1 MSKLKVR
8 EAFLKAQQAQYE
20 STQPKE
26 GKHTVIEIND
36 DDDKDESMDVD
47 TMSSIPPVLRTA
59 ITTFDPPSQPSSS
72 QPLPPQPTPLEKRE
86 KILYQQQQRL
96 LLLRHS
102 CECEAPPGQ
111 CMKTQH
117 CHMMKELWI
126 HMRECKNEHC
136 ATPHCI
142 SSRYVMTHYKKCKD
156 EKCIVCAPVRNAKVV

>member
-20 STQPKE
+20 STQLKDE
-26 GKHTVIEIND
+26 KHTVIEIND
-36 DDDKDESMDVD
+36 VDDDKDESMDVD
-47 TMSSIPPVLRTA
+47 TTSSIPPVLRTA
-59 ITTFDPPSQPSSS
+59 ITTFDPPSQHVQLPK
-72 QPLPPQPTPLEKRE
+72 PPQPTPLEKRE

-102 CECEAPPGQ
+102 CECKAPPGQ